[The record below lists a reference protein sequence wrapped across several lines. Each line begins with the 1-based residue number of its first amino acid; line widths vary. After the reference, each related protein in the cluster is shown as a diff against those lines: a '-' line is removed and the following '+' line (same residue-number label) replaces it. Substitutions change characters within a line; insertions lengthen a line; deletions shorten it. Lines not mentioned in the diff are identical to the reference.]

1 MTSISFSDMRELRT
15 LWLGA
20 ERFVIAVEVDA
31 DHSADDSS
39 QLWYDVETVDFEQ
52 DIMS

>member
-1 MTSISFSDMRELRT
+1 MTSICFSEMRELRT

-39 QLWYDVETVDFEQ
+39 HLSFEVETVDFEQ
-52 DIMS
+52 DIRT

>member
-1 MTSISFSDMRELRT
+1 MTSISFSDMREIRT
-15 LWLGA
+15 LWLGV

-31 DHSADDSS
+31 DHSADDPS
-39 QLWYDVETVDFEQ
+39 QLHYEVETVDFER